1 VSIRDAYTA
10 WSATF
15 DADAN
20 RTRDLD
26 GEVTR
31 RTLGDR
37 HFGAV
42 LEIGCGTGKN
52 TALFADVAER
62 VLALDFS
69 DGMLAAARAKIQA
82 PHVTF
87 QAADLTARWPCDDAS
102 FDLVA
107 CNLVLEHIEHLQP
120 VFLEAA
126 RCLVPGGVF
135 YVSELHPFR
144 QYEGTKARFVDEQN
158 VTTHV
163 PAFVHNVSDFL
174 DAAARAGLGLAQF
187 REWWHADDVKRP
199 PRLVTMEVRR

>member
-1 VSIRDAYTA
+1 MSVRDAYTA
-10 WSATF
+10 WSATY
-15 DADAN
+15 DTDAN

-26 GEVTR
+26 RDVTR

-37 HFGAV
+37 RFRAV

-52 TALFADVAER
+52 TALFADVADR

-69 DGMLAAARAKIQA
+69 DGMLAAARAKIVA

-87 QAADLTARWPCDDAS
+87 RAADLTARWPCDDAS
-102 FDLVA
+102 VDLVA
-107 CNLVLEHIEHLQP
+107 CNLVLEHIEHLPP

-144 QYEGTKARFVDEQN
+144 QYEGTTARYVDASE
-158 VTTHV
+158 VTTQV
-163 PAFVHNVSDFL
+163 PAFVHDVSDFL
-174 DAAARAGLGLAQF
+174 DAATRAGLGLARF
-187 REWWHADDVKRP
+187 HEWWHADDVKRP
-199 PRLVTMEVRR
+199 PRLVTLEVTR